1 MGDGEL
7 GDQAPKGKVP
17 SLPASQ
23 DPSLSPLKCPQDPD
37 LQQMSA
43 MGEPEATQVT
53 GKGIW
58 MSEGRT
64 RRYPDRGHQYGSL
77 WLLMAPDL
85 ACG

>member
-7 GDQAPKGKVP
+7 GDQAPKGEVP
-17 SLPASQ
+17 SLTASQ
-23 DPSLSPLKCPQDPD
+23 NPSLSPLKCPRDPD
-37 LQQMSA
+37 LRQMSVT
-43 MGEPEATQVT
+43 GEPEATQVT

-77 WLLMAPDL
+77 WLHVALDL
-85 ACG
+85 ARG

>member
-1 MGDGEL
+1 MLKDPDPEPQVDGGVGDGEL

-64 RRYPDRGHQYGSL
+64 R
-77 WLLMAPDL
+77 
-85 ACG
+85 